1 MPGRD
6 DPEDPG
12 GGVVVAIQ
20 RVVGAELRRDL
31 KDLEDDVKRVDRHVD
46 RLDVRV
52 DGLDE
57 VTGKNREAIGKL
69 QGEMSLMGVSY
80 QRIAEITTKGVMGDL
95 EIKKLAALAEIR
107 ERAEKGK
114 ARRKLFGE
122 LAFKGIAI
130 AMGIWGLVYAAIAKG
145 C

>member
-12 GGVVVAIQ
+12 GGVAVAIQ
-20 RVVGAELRRDL
+20 RAVGAELRRDL
-31 KDLEDDVKRVDRHVD
+31 RDLEEDVKRVDRHVD

-107 ERAEKGK
+107 ERTEKGK
-114 ARRKLFGE
+114 ARRKLLGE